1 MNKIINTTFAMGALL
16 FWGCI
21 SPSEPSGVK
30 VENMITLETVGYCR
44 DLDLNDSLLVA
55 AADQNGYV
63 VYSIEFASDGSFS
76 YDEMYGTDPE
86 DHEGEEFQG
95 GEVQIA
101 SRYNYFLLMDQ
112 ADALYYVNFTDV
124 DSIGRIPY
132 PGSEIVTMYGVS
144 VLMKPMMRISFFLRS
159 TGPRMELPHS
169 SPLSS
174 IPYVYSDET
183 DKVELYWRP
192 EFDRI
197 NGLNQDAENLY
208 LGDSLL
214 VVGNSQLGVSLFR
227 QNSDGSLNDST
238 FAVYN
243 ISGGYEV
250 QTVMTQDG
258 VVFAGLSNDGGCHI
272 AQINSNGGIDFET
285 QIAEGYTVNG
295 IHMKSGIL
303 ALACGSDGLLLY
315 EWNGFDSSSP
325 AAEVGRLDSDY
336 AYNVKVFDEKNI
348 FAATRA
354 GVQLFQ
360 IGD

>member
-1 MNKIINTTFAMGALL
+1 
-16 FWGCI
+16 
-21 SPSEPSGVK
+21 
-30 VENMITLETVGYCR
+30 
-44 DLDLNDSLLVA
+44 
-55 AADQNGYV
+55 
-63 VYSIEFASDGSFS
+63 
-76 YDEMYGTDPE
+76 
-86 DHEGEEFQG
+86 
-95 GEVQIA
+95 
-101 SRYNYFLLMDQ
+101 
-112 ADALYYVNFTDV
+112 
-124 DSIGRIPY
+124 
-132 PGSEIVTMYGVS
+132 
-144 VLMKPMMRISFFLRS
+144 
-159 TGPRMELPHS
+159 
-169 SPLSS
+169 
-174 IPYVYSDET
+174 
-183 DKVELYWRP
+183 
-192 EFDRI
+192 
-197 NGLNQDAENLY
+197 
-208 LGDSLL
+208 L

-272 AQINSNGGIDFET
+272 AQINSSGGIDFET

>member
-1 MNKIINTTFAMGALL
+1 MNKIINTTIAMGALL

-30 VENMITLETVGYCR
+30 VENIITLETVGYCR

-132 PGSEIVTMYGVS
+132 PGSENRDYVRGFSLDEADNENLLLFTLNRAEDGTS
-144 VLMKPMMRISFFLRS
+144 TFISSRTL
-159 TGPRMELPHS
+159 L
-169 SPLSS
+169 
-174 IPYVYSDET
+174 YVYSDET
-183 DKVELYWRP
+183 KKVDFYFA
-192 EFDRI
+192 EFDAVS
-197 NGLNQDAENLY
+197 GLNQDAENLY

>member
-124 DSIGRIPY
+124 DSVGLIPS
-132 PGSEIVTMYGVS
+132 PGSDNRDYVRGFSLDEADDENLFLFTLNRAEDGNS
-144 VLMKPMMRISFFLRS
+144 TFISS
-159 TGPRMELPHS
+159 
-169 SPLSS
+169 SS

-214 VVGNSQLGVSLFR
+214 VVANSQLGVSLFR

-272 AQINSNGGIDFET
+272 AQINSSGGIDFET